1 VAYRNGT
8 TVSAVAVAWTL
19 AWPLAWPGVT
29 GAIVGAR
36 DAAQV
41 DGWVEAA
48 TLQFSAEDLGEI
60 VRALQKIG
68 AGSGLIEPSVFAAGA
83 ATGDWS

>member
-8 TVSAVAVAWTL
+8 TVSAVAVAWT
-19 AWPLAWPGVT
+19 LAWPGVT